1 MTSAQPVEVASAI
14 KLLAMIEA
22 STVTGP
28 AKNLVEF
35 CRNARSKLYSVE
47 ASIVTFNR
55 AGSTGQDP
63 FIEAVREAGV
73 SSDVIDER
81 YRFDLGVLPQ
91 LREAVARRSPDII
104 QTHNVKSHFLVWLS
118 GLWRERPWV
127 AFHHGYTTTNL
138 KMRAYNQLDRL
149 SLKHASRVVTVS
161 EAFARDLQGL
171 GVARNRISVLHN
183 SIDVSRAADINDGE
197 VRDLRMRLKIADD
210 ERVVLAV
217 GRMSREK
224 GHADLIA
231 ALDHLRRLYPEM
243 RVRTVIVGSGPEQPR
258 IESAID
264 SFGLCGQVIFAGQVP
279 DVRPFYGMADVL
291 ALPSHSEGSPNV
303 LLEAMAA
310 GLPVVATNVGGV
322 PEIVTDNETGLLV
335 EASDARGLARAIGNI
350 LVETELARGLACRAR
365 RHVGEHHS
373 PESRLAR
380 LLEIYRLEINRLE
393 TDRALAPETRNA
405 RVA

>member
-1 MTSAQPVEVASAI
+1 MSVQAIETESAI

-22 STVTGP
+22 SSVTGP

-35 CRNARSKLYSVE
+35 CRNARSRADAVE
-47 ASIVTFNR
+47 ASIVTFSR
-55 AGSTGQDP
+55 AGSTGSNQ
-63 FIEAVREAGV
+63 FIEAVRAAGL

-81 YRFDLGVLPQ
+81 RRFDLGILPQ
-91 LREAVARRSPDII
+91 LRAAVARRAPDII

-118 GLWRERPWV
+118 GLWRELPWI

-149 SLKHASRVVTVS
+149 SLKRAARVVTVS
-161 EAFARDLQGL
+161 EAFARDLQSL
-171 GVARNRISVLHN
+171 GVRGNRISVLHN
-183 SIDVSRAADINDGE
+183 SIDVSRAADINDRE
-197 VRDLRMRLKIADD
+197 VRDLRSRLKITDD

-224 GHADLIA
+224 GHADLVA

-243 RVRTVIVGSGPEQPR
+243 RVRTVIVGSGPEQPA

-264 SFGLCGQVIFAGQVP
+264 SFGLGGRVIFAGQVS
-279 DVRPFYGMADVL
+279 DVRPYYGMADLL

-310 GLPVVATNVGGV
+310 GVPVVATRVGGV
-322 PEIVTDNETGLLV
+322 PEIITHNDTGLLV
-335 EASDARGLARAIGNI
+335 EARDPRALACEIGNL
-350 LVETELARGLACRAR
+350 LVEPELSRRLACRAR
-365 RHVGEHHS
+365 SQVAERHS

-380 LLEIYRLEINRLE
+380 LVEIYRTLS
-393 TDRALAPETRNA
+393 PETRTAKA

>member
-1 MTSAQPVEVASAI
+1 MMSVQAIEPASAI

-35 CRNARSKLYSVE
+35 CRNARSSVDPVE

-55 AGSTGQDP
+55 AGSTGSNQ
-63 FIEAVREAGV
+63 FIEAVRAAGL

-81 YRFDLGVLPQ
+81 HRFDLGVLPR
-91 LREAVARRSPDII
+91 LRDAVARHSPDII
-104 QTHNVKSHFLVWLS
+104 QTHSVKSHFLVWLS
-118 GLWRERPWV
+118 GLWRELPWI

-149 SLKHASRVVTVS
+149 SLKRASKVVTVS
-161 EAFARDLQGL
+161 ESFARDLQRL
-171 GVARNRISVLHN
+171 GVNRNRISVLHN
-183 SIDVSRAADINDGE
+183 SIDVSRAADINDSE
-197 VRDLRMRLKIADD
+197 VRDLRSRLKIADD

-224 GHADLIA
+224 GHTDLVA
-231 ALDHLRRLYPEM
+231 AVDHLRRLYPEM
-243 RVRTVIVGSGPEQPR
+243 RVRTVIVGVGPEQPR

-264 SFGLCGQVIFAGQVP
+264 SFGLGGRVIFAGQVS
-279 DVRPFYGMADVL
+279 DVRPYYRMADLL

-310 GLPVVATNVGGV
+310 GVPVVATAVGGV
-322 PEIVTDNETGLLV
+322 PEIITHNDTGLLV
-335 EASDARGLARAIGNI
+335 EASDPRALAREIGNV
-350 LVETELARGLACRAR
+350 LVETELARRLAFQAR
-365 RHVGEHHS
+365 RHVCARHS

-380 LLEIYRLEINRLE
+380 LVEIY
-393 TDRALAPETRNA
+393 RALAPETKSASA

>member
-1 MTSAQPVEVASAI
+1 MMSVQSVRPESAI

-22 STVTGP
+22 SSVTGP

-35 CRNARSKLYSVE
+35 CRNARSRRDAVE
-47 ASIVTFNR
+47 ASIVTFSR
-55 AGSTGQDP
+55 AGSTTSNQ
-63 FIEAVREAGV
+63 FIEAVRAAGL

-81 YRFDLGVLPQ
+81 HRFDLGVLPQ
-91 LREAVARRSPDII
+91 LRKAVARHSPDII

-118 GLWRERPWV
+118 GLWREMPWI

-149 SLKHASRVVTVS
+149 SLKRASRVITVS
-161 EAFARDLQGL
+161 EAFARDLQRL
-171 GVARNRISVLHN
+171 GVARPQISVLHN
-183 SIDVSRAADINDGE
+183 SIDVSRAAEIDAGE
-197 VRDLRMRLKIADD
+197 VRDLRSRLKITDD

-224 GHADLIA
+224 GHTDLVA

-258 IESAID
+258 IESVID
-264 SFGLCGQVIFAGQVP
+264 SFGLGGGVVFAGQVA
-279 DVRPFYGMADVL
+279 DVRPYYGLADALV
-291 ALPSHSEGSPNV
+291 LPSHSEGSPNV

-310 GLPVVATNVGGV
+310 DLPVVATRVGGV
-322 PEIVTDNETGLLV
+322 PEIITHDETGLLV
-335 EASDARGLARAIGNI
+335 EACDPRSLAREIGNI
-350 LVETELARGLACRAR
+350 LVDAGLARRLASRAR
-365 RHVGEHHS
+365 RHVAERHS

-380 LLEIYRLEINRLE
+380 LVEIYRTHFAEPV
-393 TDRALAPETRNA
+393 TASASVALWKER
-405 RVA
+405 